1 MNYTTIWET
10 SRQNELILLKNIFEQ
25 NSIDYRFLD
34 KNTNT
39 NFALGVRVQVVRG
52 QEEKAGALLRENG
65 LLRDP
70 SPGGERV
77 TQTKFWI
84 WLIIALLIIIV
95 AAVLINWW
103 LR

>member
-25 NSIDYRFLD
+25 NNIDYRFLD
-34 KNTNT
+34 ENTNT
-39 NFALGVRVQVVRG
+39 NFAVGVRVQVVRG

-77 TQTKFWI
+77 SKTKFWT
-84 WLIIALLIIIV
+84 WLFIALLIIII
-95 AAVLINWW
+95 AAIFINWW
-103 LR
+103 MR